1 MKGILEQQ
9 VDGDYIYRVR
19 DRRRNKADQ
28 MALKLKIKIAL
39 LIVAGIIIGAGFGSY
54 ATVQFIG
61 FRLAELT
68 K

>member
-1 MKGILEQQ
+1 
-9 VDGDYIYRVR
+9 
-19 DRRRNKADQ
+19 